1 MRRYRPYDNAETA
14 TPRQMENERT
24 YRVENHLV
32 YPRVGC
38 AVMCRG
44 LVSASHLNG
53 VLGEMRDVKQ
63 DSIGTIRFGVH
74 FEKIGAKSAW
84 VKLENLRIAFELPN
98 KD

>member
-1 MRRYRPYDNAETA
+1 MRHYRPYD

-63 DSIGTIRFGVH
+63 DSTGTIRFGVH
-74 FEKIGAKSAW
+74 IEKIGASRRGSSQRFCAC
-84 VKLENLRIAFELPN
+84 I
-98 KD
+98 